1 MVTEY
6 RAGSAVAII
15 SGGMDSVTLAYHLR
29 NNGIEVHGV
38 GFNYGQR
45 HKKELTYAEQLA
57 KDGIIAGY
65 KIVDLSNVQALL
77 GGSVL
82 TDHERDVPDGLYS
95 EESMKQTVV
104 PNRNM
109 IMLSIAAG
117 LAITK
122 KATHGVW
129 TGVHAGDHFIYPDC
143 REPFINFLN
152 DAILA
157 GNEGFHNFVDGTAVH
172 APFIG
177 MTKDDI
183 ASLGHDLGVDYSKTW
198 SCYKG
203 GEIHCGRC
211 GTCTERKEAF
221 RLAEVVDPTEYEDE
235 EFEVVA
241 YRG

>member
-1 MVTEY
+1 MTTFEGA
-6 RAGSAVAII
+6 RAVAIV
-15 SGGMDSVTLAYHLR
+15 SGGMDSVTLAHFLKAR
-29 NNGIEVHGV
+29 DVEVHGL

-45 HKKELTYAEQLA
+45 HKKELTFAEQLVT
-57 KDGIIAGY
+57 DGVLASY
-65 KIVDLSNVQALL
+65 KVVDLSGMQDLL
-77 GGSVL
+77 SASVL
-82 TDHERDVPDGLYS
+82 TDLSRDVPDGLYS

-109 IMLSIAAG
+109 IMLSIATG
-117 LAITK
+117 YAITLQ
-122 KATHGVW
+122 AMHGVW

-143 REPFINFLN
+143 REPFIDFLN
-152 DAILA
+152 DAVMA
-157 GNEGFHNFVDGTAVH
+157 GNEGFHNFFGRALH

-177 MTKDDI
+177 KTKDDI
-183 ASLGHDLGVDYSKTW
+183 ASLGYDLGVDYAKTW

-235 EFEVVA
+235 AFEVEA